1 MYEQNEG
8 KYSVSFVKLYFP
20 AYLHFYFIDFKGHLE
35 MLKVGKSSISKLP
48 WSQIFQKTNEIIQPL
63 LGRKELR
70 KDFIRFLEEIRI
82 REFVIEIF

>member
-35 MLKVGKSSISKLP
+35 VLKVGKSPIRKLP
-48 WSQIFQKTNEIIQPL
+48 WSHIFQKMNEITLPL
-63 LGRKELR
+63 LGRAELR
-70 KDFIRFLEEIRI
+70 KDFVRFLEDMRP
-82 REFVIEIF
+82 RQFANW

>member
-35 MLKVGKSSISKLP
+35 MLKVGKSPISKLP
-48 WSQIFQKTNEIIQPL
+48 CSHIFQKTNEIILSL
-63 LGRKELR
+63 LGRAELR
-70 KDFIRFLEEIRI
+70 KNFIHFLEEIRI
-82 REFVIEIF
+82 R